1 MKGNSEKRVSSLLYI
16 SKNIRSL
23 KDVEYKAYARNKRFW
38 SVLGQLET
46 VSPSPLPAPARR
58 AGDPH
63 TQLAPPPPHPGRP
76 PHLRAARRLAA
87 PLPACVRGSRTESGA
102 SERQQRN
109 DSEAGLE
116 EPVSAEEAW
125 GNLTGSGKSEGRG
138 DRRSLQ
144 GEACTAAG
152 AQSGPGAVARLCVPP
167 ARPREAW
174 RVGSG
179 RPEIVTRP
187 QRCPHGPDG
196 GSIFMAGCVGDGGP
210 STT

>member
-1 MKGNSEKRVSSLLYI
+1 MPETRDFGAFSVSW
-16 SKNIRSL
+16 RQ
-23 KDVEYKAYARNKRFW
+23 FPPP
-38 SVLGQLET
+38 
-46 VSPSPLPAPARR
+46 PSPLPPA
-58 AGDPH
+58 GQVTH
-63 TQLAPPPPHPGRP
+63 TRSLHPLPHPGRP

-152 AQSGPGAVARLCVPP
+152 AQSGPGAVAASVCLLHAHEKPGG
-167 ARPREAW
+167 W
-174 RVGSG
+174 D
-179 RPEIVTRP
+179 
-187 QRCPHGPDG
+187 PDALK
-196 GSIFMAGCVGDGGP
+196 S
-210 STT
+210 